1 MFDQKAVR
9 KTEIFC
15 LICKKCNFVL
25 THSIYIRNSFSEMKK
40 HIQNQE
46 YDLNV
51 IANHAISDI
60 FIILIN
66 YFQDIMITIYD
77 NNS

>member
-1 MFDQKAVR
+1 
-9 KTEIFC
+9 
-15 LICKKCNFVL
+15 
-25 THSIYIRNSFSEMKK
+25 MKK

-46 YDLNV
+46 YNFNV

-60 FIILIN
+60 FIVLIN

-77 NNS
+77 NDS